1 LTLLEALADNIA
13 AVQYDDLPPEAV
25 HWAKAAILD
34 TVGVTL
40 AGAGEPCA
48 AIVAGIVGAGSGDC
62 LIFGS
67 GRRAPPLDAALING
81 TAAHALDFDDVSN
94 SMGGHPSAPL
104 VPALFALGE
113 VLDSPSQKIGGKGFV
128 TAYVT
133 GFETETRI
141 ARGVHFHHYEKG
153 WHPTATLGVFG
164 AAAACCRLLRLDA
177 AATAQALAIAASLAS
192 GIKANFGTMTKPLHV
207 GHTAR
212 DGLFAALLAR
222 DGFTAN
228 NAALEHKQGFLE
240 VFNGAGNYDAAKIIA
255 DWGKPWDIVSPGL
268 AIKQHPCCGSTHPA
282 IDALLALRREH
293 DLPPDRIER
302 IDSWTHPRRLAHTN
316 RPDPQSGLDAK
327 FSVHY
332 CLARAALQ
340 GQIALEDF
348 EGDAFRDH
356 APRALMRRVHAA
368 PHPDMG
374 SDSAEHLGAE
384 VRVTFQD
391 GRVVSKRVG
400 AALGRGPD
408 NPLPPEA
415 LLAKFRNCA
424 GRALPAAS
432 VERLQDLL
440 LRLDA
445 QPSIGAVVQAAA
457 ASPR

>member
-1 LTLLEALADNIA
+1 MTLLETLAEDIA
-13 AVQYDDLPPEAV
+13 ATRYDDLPPEAV
-25 HWAKAAILD
+25 HWAKSAILD
-34 TVGVTL
+34 TVGVTI
-40 AGAGEPCA
+40 AGSGEPCA
-48 AIVAGIVGAGSGDC
+48 AIVSRVLGASHGDC
-62 LIFGS
+62 LIFGT
-67 GRRAPPLDAALING
+67 GHRCAPLDAALING

-113 VLDSPSQKIGGKGFV
+113 VLDSSGRDIV
-128 TAYVT
+128 TAYVA

-164 AAAACCRLLRLDA
+164 AAAACCRLIGLDA
-177 AATAQALAIAASLAS
+177 ARTAQALAIAASLAS

-228 NAALEHKQGFLE
+228 AAALEHKQGFLE
-240 VFNGAGNYDAAKIIA
+240 VFNGAGNYDAAKIVA
-255 DWGKPWDIVSPGL
+255 DWGQPWDIVSPGL
-268 AIKQHPCCGSTHPA
+268 GIKQHPCCGSTHPA
-282 IDALLALRREH
+282 LDALLALRRDN
-293 DLPPDRIER
+293 DLAPERIER

-327 FSVHY
+327 FSVQY
-332 CLARAALQ
+332 CLARAAMQ
-340 GQIALEDF
+340 GAITLDDF
-348 EGDAFRDH
+348 EGEAFRDPT
-356 APRALMRRVHAA
+356 ARALMRRVHAA

-374 SDSAEHLGAE
+374 PNSAEHLGAE
-384 VRVTFQD
+384 IRVTLRD
-391 GRVVSKRVG
+391 GQVFTHRIG

-408 NPLPPEA
+408 NPLPQEA

-424 GRALPAAS
+424 ARALPEAN
-432 VERLQDLL
+432 VERLQENL
-440 LRLDA
+440 LRLDE
-445 QPSIGAVVQAAA
+445 I
-457 ASPR
+457 ASVRQLTATIAG